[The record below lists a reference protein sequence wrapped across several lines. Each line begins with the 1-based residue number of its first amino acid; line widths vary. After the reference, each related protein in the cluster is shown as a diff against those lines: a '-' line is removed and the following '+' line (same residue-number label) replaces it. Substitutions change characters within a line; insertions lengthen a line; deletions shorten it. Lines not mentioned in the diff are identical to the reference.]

1 MSILAS
7 HKSGAPIAGEL
18 ARSPFPPGSGNRR
31 GPAGSSGGNPVAQR
45 GQLARST
52 LYLSVLALGIT
63 VTLRTAHA
71 VPSPENPNTTI
82 PPFLYYYD
90 TSVDEPAA
98 AGAMNGSVANAND
111 KGGLCAE
118 VTSSPA
124 NGCAAIS
131 GSFVGPA
138 LVGGS
143 LTASALIPITPFALT
158 DGDSN
163 YKLTFIL
170 QDKGGES
177 ATYEITLN
185 GNYLGIAN
193 SGNTYTIYD
202 TLNDGVNPK
211 TYDLGIT
218 NVALA
223 GASPGN
229 TNDLVSLSVTE
240 LDVPEPGSLAVVAT
254 GLGLLGLLRRYRA
267 GV

>member
-1 MSILAS
+1 MDPAGKTSSAPSTLPAPLQLTES
-7 HKSGAPIAGEL
+7 VTPDSSGACDG
-18 ARSPFPPGSGNRR
+18 
-31 GPAGSSGGNPVAQR
+31 VK
-45 GQLARST
+45 
-52 LYLSVLALGIT
+52 LSVPL
-63 VTLRTAHA
+63 
-71 VPSPENPNTTI
+71 
-82 PPFLYYYD
+82 
-90 TSVDEPAA
+90 
-98 AGAMNGSVANAND
+98 
-111 KGGLCAE
+111 
-118 VTSSPA
+118 
-124 NGCAAIS
+124 
-131 GSFVGPA
+131 
-138 LVGGS
+138 GS

-193 SGNTYTIYD
+193 SGNSYTIYD